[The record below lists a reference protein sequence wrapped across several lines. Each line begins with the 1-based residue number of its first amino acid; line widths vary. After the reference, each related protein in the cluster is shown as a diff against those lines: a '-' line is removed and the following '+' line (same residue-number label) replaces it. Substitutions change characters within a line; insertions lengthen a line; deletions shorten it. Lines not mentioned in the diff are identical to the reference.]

1 MHRQHIDA
9 VYEAGVLRPLKPLD
23 LAEHELVSLTISSNG
38 ASETAET
45 EATDYLPLV
54 AEDGDPSI
62 TWEEVQT
69 LLAKLPGSLSSD
81 FDRERDERF

>member
-1 MHRQHIDA
+1 MHRQHVDA

-23 LAEHELVSLTISSNG
+23 LAEHEHVSLTISSNG
-38 ASETAET
+38 SNEIAET
-45 EATDYLPLV
+45 DATDYLPLI

-62 TWEEVQT
+62 TWEQVQA